1 MNACFDATAPA
12 QPPSGPAALWAQL
25 LVDEIDC
32 GLVVCTGNGRIV
44 FANQAA
50 QRELASA
57 RVLHQDSGQL
67 KRSATTTGALEHA
80 LTRATLCGR
89 RQLVALAAGA
99 DRLLVSV
106 SPLPSA
112 GEPHALVML
121 GRRQSC
127 SDLGLEM
134 VASAHGLTLA
144 ERRVLGALMR
154 GRAPRQIA
162 EQHDVKLSTV
172 RAQIGAIRR
181 KFDARNIDAVLL
193 RLAETPPVAGALRL
207 SYAAAVAA
215 PPYPRAA

>member
-1 MNACFDATAPA
+1 MNVRFEASAPA
-12 QPPSGPAALWAQL
+12 LPPFGPAALWAAM

-32 GLVVCTGNGRIV
+32 GLVVCAVDGRIV

-57 RVLHQDSGQL
+57 RVLQQDGGHL
-67 KRSATTTGALEHA
+67 KRSADTAGPLEQALVQ
-80 LTRATLCGR
+80 ATQRGK

-106 SPLPSA
+106 SPLPSSD
-112 GEPHALVML
+112 ESHALVML
-121 GRRQSC
+121 GRRHSC

-134 VASAHGLTLA
+134 VASIHGLTLA

-162 EQHDVKLSTV
+162 EQHGVKLSTV
-172 RAQIGAIRR
+172 RAQVSAIRF
-181 KFDARNIDAVLL
+181 KFGARNIDEVLL
-193 RLAETPPVAGALRL
+193 RLAETPPVASALRL
-207 SYAAAVAA
+207 SGTAAAPAQ
-215 PPYPRAA
+215 PYQRAA